1 MDTKKLDDLR
11 DELFHV
17 NSLSFFLYQNDIAK
31 EELGFDTTSNLRGN
45 PILCVAE
52 IIMEKTASCLKK
64 IDEIEHA
71 ILEEKKGVTR
81 RTTENIK
88 L

>member
-31 EELGFDTTSNLRGN
+31 EELGFDVTSNLKGR
-45 PILCVAE
+45 PILCAAE
-52 IIMEKTASCLKK
+52 MIMEKTKLCLDK
-64 IDEIEHA
+64 IEEIESI
-71 ILEEKKGVTR
+71 ILKEKKR
-81 RTTENIK
+81 KE
-88 L
+88 